1 MADLQKMEFDN
12 LAEADQTADLL
23 NNIIGREIGIQHRD
37 STMRGLVNQVLETF
51 YRDGLYTAT
60 EYEDG
65 KWRIERQPLSRDK
78 YEKAKSVFET
88 IGENGMINQK
98 NNAYFNLYSD

>member
-37 STMRGLVNQVLETF
+37 STMRGLANQVLETF
-51 YRDGLYTAT
+51 YRDAAT
-60 EYEDG
+60 E
-65 KWRIERQPLSRDK
+65 

>member
-37 STMRGLVNQVLETF
+37 STMRGLANQVLETF